1 MRTHEAIDYICC
13 CGHAAPLGAT
23 VTATP
28 LGVFPTKPSAL
39 AEMFNGSPV
48 LVGAVHLPALPGS
61 PRYTGQPVAEIARFA
76 VEESLAYIDNG
87 FDGVI
92 VENHWDIP
100 FLKPGQHG
108 YETAASMGV
117 VTAAV
122 VAEIGGR
129 VGVSVLS
136 NGGECGV
143 AAAWAAGAGFVRV
156 NQWANAYV
164 ANEGFIEGQ
173 AAATTRFRHRIGA
186 GPVRIFAD
194 VHVKHG
200 AHAIVADRTIA
211 QQTEDVEFFDAD
223 VLIATGSRTGD
234 AASVEEVA
242 VIRENTVLPVIIG
255 SGITAQ
261 NVGTLLSE
269 CDGAI
274 VASSVKDNGRWWG
287 RVAGE
292 KVRAVAR
299 AAGK

>member
-1 MRTHEAIDYICC
+1 MLTHEAIDYMSYRV
-13 CGHAAPLGAT
+13 AGAS

-28 LGVFPTKPSAL
+28 LGVFPPKPSAL
-39 AEMFNGSPV
+39 AEMFTGSPV

-61 PRYTGQPVAEIARFA
+61 PQYTGQPVAEIARFA
-76 VEESLAYIDNG
+76 VEESRAYIDNG

-92 VENHWDIP
+92 VENHGDIP

-122 VAEIGGR
+122 VAEIGGC

-136 NGGECGV
+136 NGGECAV
-143 AAAWAAGAGFVRV
+143 AAAWSAAAGFVRV

-173 AAATTRFRHRIGA
+173 AAVTTRFRHRIGA
-186 GPVRIFAD
+186 GPVRVFAD

-200 AHAIVADRTIA
+200 AHAIVADRTLA
-211 QQTEDVEFFDAD
+211 EQTEDAEFFDAD

-234 AASVEEVA
+234 AASADEVA

-261 NVGTLLSE
+261 NVRALLAE

-299 AAGK
+299 AVGK